1 MIDSARCVQRNGD
14 PERAASRA
22 EAVLADFE
30 VLLDGFEVDAP
41 FDEHVIALEY
51 LLAAVELIIQVRGSS
66 TELDA
71 LRERTRRVLGR
82 SVAD

>member
-1 MIDSARCVQRNGD
+1 MIESARCIQRNGD
-14 PERAASRA
+14 PDRAATHV

-30 VLLDGFEVDAP
+30 VLLDRFGVDAP

-51 LLAAVELIIQVRGSS
+51 LLAAVELIIEVRGTS

-71 LRERTRRVLGR
+71 LRNRTKQVLGR
-82 SVAD
+82 SLTD